1 MYRETVDGI
10 GVFLDK
16 TMQKYFDPVRF
27 KAVLNKIYQ
36 EAGVD
41 VGTEL
46 DKTIAGYCKSN
57 DDFFEYYK
65 RKLSKMTYDVRL
77 SLTQAQK
84 YDKLASWLPNSLED
98 LVLRKS
104 NDLLECSNPCG
115 CPIIYLPKGYP
126 WECKQY
132 PQDLAE
138 VNNLFLTALSVVFD
152 VNDTIIN
159 DVLDLDIHEIEC

>member
-1 MYRETVDGI
+1 MCKETVDGI

-36 EAGVD
+36 EAGAD

-77 SLTQAQK
+77 SLT
-84 YDKLASWLPNSLED
+84 
-98 LVLRKS
+98 
-104 NDLLECSNPCG
+104 
-115 CPIIYLPKGYP
+115 
-126 WECKQY
+126 
-132 PQDLAE
+132 
-138 VNNLFLTALSVVFD
+138 
-152 VNDTIIN
+152 
-159 DVLDLDIHEIEC
+159 